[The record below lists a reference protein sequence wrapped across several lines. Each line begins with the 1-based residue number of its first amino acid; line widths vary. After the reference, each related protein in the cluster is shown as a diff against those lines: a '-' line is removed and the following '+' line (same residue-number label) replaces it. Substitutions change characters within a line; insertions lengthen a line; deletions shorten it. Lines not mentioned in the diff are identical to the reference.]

1 MINSILTALH
11 LAPQSF
17 PDDYLATVVPIH
29 AGAAMIAAVILCPG
43 AMFAC
48 KGSRL
53 HKIFGY
59 LVQVAATVLVISS
72 FFLLYD
78 TNLTEIIVNATVFP
92 RGEYNTFYL
101 ILISFTFSYYSY
113 SAVRVWYRVPE
124 DGRSEVTSN
133 WIDWGL
139 AALAIFTGLSFLT
152 TSIYTLGANNPLS
165 IIYLNGSILLLAFA
179 FFDVYTFFFPPSAS
193 RFPWWMLH
201 MAKMML
207 LWFTLVR
214 FIIFRVVDL
223 DASEFVMHQIIS
235 LVVYVFV
242 VATIAI
248 SLRRKFSSA

>member
-1 MINSILTALH
+1 MIDSILTALH

-17 PDDYLATVVPIH
+17 PDTYLATVVPIH
-29 AGAAMIAAVILCPG
+29 AGAAIIAAVILCPG
-43 AMFAC
+43 AILAR
-48 KGSRL
+48 KGSRT

-59 LVQVAATVLVISS
+59 LVQAATTVLVISS

-78 TNLTEIIVNATVFP
+78 TNLTEIIINATVFP

-101 ILISFTFSYYSY
+101 VMISFTFSYFSY
-113 SAVRVWYRVPE
+113 SAVRVWYRVPR

-152 TSIYTLGANNPLS
+152 TSIYTLASNNPLS
-165 IIYLNGSILLLAFA
+165 IIYLNGSILLLIFA

-201 MAKMML
+201 MAKMMY
-207 LWFTLVR
+207 LWFTLIR
-214 FIIFRVVDL
+214 FIILRVVDL
-223 DASEFVMHQIIS
+223 DASEFVTHQAIA
-235 LVVYVFV
+235 LAVYVSV
-242 VATIAI
+242 VLTVAL
-248 SLRRKFSSA
+248 SLRRKFASA